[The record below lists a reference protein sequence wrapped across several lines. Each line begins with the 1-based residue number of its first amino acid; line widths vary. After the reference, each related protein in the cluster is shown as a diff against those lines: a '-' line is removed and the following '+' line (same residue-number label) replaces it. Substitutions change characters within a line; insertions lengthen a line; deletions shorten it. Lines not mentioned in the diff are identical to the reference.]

1 MKKSFLFFALACML
15 FSCKKETS
23 TTSSS
28 SSTSGGSS
36 SGSSSSGNTV
46 PDVYTKIFGAS
57 SITSDGT
64 FITVKTKGI
73 PSHKSCYW
81 PTSNALYENFANG
94 STTFNGEIFQK
105 APTQIADQNYTFK
118 IPLKPALNSAHSATP
133 LGPIGFALDGV
144 ALYNQYAAGGATL
157 GNEIKGFDQYYGHP
171 QDMGSYHYHVEPL
184 YITKVKSSK
193 SSLVGFLLDGFPVY
207 GPEENGATVAE
218 SALDAYHGHTSAT
231 ADYPNGTYHYHTT
244 AVSPYI
250 NGNGFYGTPGTVS
263 K

>member
-1 MKKSFLFFALACML
+1 MKNLISLFAIATLL

-28 SSTSGGSS
+28 SDTSGGSG
-36 SGSSSSGNTV
+36 SGSSSSGNKI
-46 PDVYTKIFGAS
+46 PDVYNKIFGAT

-64 FITVKTKGI
+64 YLTIKTKGI

-81 PTSNALYENFANG
+81 PTSNALYESFANG
-94 STTFNGEIFQK
+94 STTFNGEIFKK
-105 APTQIADQNYTFK
+105 APNEITDQNYIFK
-118 IPLKPALNSAHSATP
+118 IPLNPAVNSAHSATP
-133 LGPIGFALDGV
+133 MGPIGFALDGV
-144 ALYNQYAAGGATL
+144 ALYNQYAAGGVDL
-157 GNEIKGFDQYYGHP
+157 GDEKKGFDQYYGHP
-171 QDMGSYHYHVEPL
+171 QATGSYHYHVEPL

-193 SSLVGFLLDGFPVY
+193 SSLVGFLIDGFPVY

-218 SALDAYHGHTSAT
+218 SALDGYHGHTAVT
-231 ADYPNGTYHYHTT
+231 ADYPNGIYHYHTT

-250 NGNGFYGTPGTVS
+250 NGNGFYGTPGTIT